1 MVGFGSAERAVVTV
15 GLQAAIAALI
25 YLLLGTTAL
34 RGNAD
39 VRLATALA
47 PLAVFPLL
55 FIWKMITVP
64 AAVYREQ
71 CREEDQ
77 ERISRVFYLSQ
88 LYLKEEHPAP
98 NYNLISYDLALP
110 PEDWINRKLA
120 DLEFPWR
127 VRVKPGAKFETYDIG

>member
-1 MVGFGSAERAVVTV
+1 MVGFGSAERAVVTI

-25 YLLLGTTAL
+25 YLLLGETAL
-34 RGNAD
+34 RDNAD

-55 FIWKMITVP
+55 LIWKMVSVP
-64 AAVYREQ
+64 ADIYREQ
-71 CREEDQ
+71 RREEDH
-77 ERISRVFYLSQ
+77 ERIARVFYLSQ

-98 NYNLISYDLALP
+98 NHRLIEHDLAYP
-110 PEDWINRKLA
+110 PEEWLNRKLA